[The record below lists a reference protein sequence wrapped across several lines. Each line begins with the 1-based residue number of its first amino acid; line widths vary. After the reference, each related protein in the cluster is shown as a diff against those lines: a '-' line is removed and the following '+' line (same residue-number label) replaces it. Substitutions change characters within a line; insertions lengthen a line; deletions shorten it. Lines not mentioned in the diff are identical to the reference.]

1 MAIIDPWNIPID
13 INSYEYA
20 IKGNMI
26 KYQISVS
33 EYELMKIDPKTFQ
46 DDIKKQLMYGL
57 IDELMKTRSVEFTR
71 AQDVS
76 YASFDSTHFRA
87 RMFVVPDDQVRILRV
102 SQLNNTIT

>member
-1 MAIIDPWNIPID
+1 MAINDPWNVPID
-13 INSYEYA
+13 INSYDYA

-26 KYQISVS
+26 KYQLSISEV
-33 EYELMKIDPKTFQ
+33 ELMKIDPKNFS
-46 DDIKKQLMYGL
+46 DVIKKQLMYGL

-76 YASFDSTHFRA
+76 FGSAHFRA